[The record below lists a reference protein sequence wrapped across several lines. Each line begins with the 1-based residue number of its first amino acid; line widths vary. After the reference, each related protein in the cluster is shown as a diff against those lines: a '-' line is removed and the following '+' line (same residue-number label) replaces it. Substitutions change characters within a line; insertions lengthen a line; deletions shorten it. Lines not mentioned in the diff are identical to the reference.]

1 MERQY
6 FRVKNFEEFQHYKDR
21 SPPWIKLYND
31 LLDNY
36 EFACLQDASK
46 LHLVMIWLLASR
58 NENRLILDA
67 KWIGARINATEEVNL
82 EVLIASGFIE
92 KLEGN
97 QQQAEPLKC
106 DSGLIADVEQV
117 AIPEREKRRE
127 ESIYTSSDVS
137 SVFSYW
143 QDKMGKPLAKLDPS
157 RKSKIQTRLKNYSS
171 DQLKK
176 AIDGCA
182 SSEYHMGMNDSNKKY
197 NTIDLIFRNDS
208 KTEEFIDLLSTQRE
222 QSSGG
227 LEV

>member
-127 ESIYTSSDVS
+127 EIIYTSSDVS

-143 QDKMGKPLAKLDPS
+143 QDKMGKPLAKLDTS